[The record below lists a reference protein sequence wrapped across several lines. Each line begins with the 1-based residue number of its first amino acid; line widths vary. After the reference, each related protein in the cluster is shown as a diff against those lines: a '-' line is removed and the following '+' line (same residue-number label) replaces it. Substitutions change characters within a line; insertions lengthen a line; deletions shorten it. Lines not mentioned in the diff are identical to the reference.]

1 MKFKTLLISAL
12 LIGTAIC
19 ATANDAPTTSETLA
33 QADAIT
39 EQATQPVKESN
50 WKCTGILSLN
60 ASATGLW
67 NWAAGGDNN
76 VTAVAAANI
85 TLLYKHNS
93 LAWETNLDTD
103 FGMTYL
109 DNDFEPWRKSN
120 DKINFTTKF
129 GWEFHKTWYL
139 TALGSFKSQYA
150 RGYEYGADYKKPI
163 SGWLSPSYTDISV
176 GIDWKPNEIFSV
188 YLSPVSGRITSCT
201 LNELTYMDGAGVE
214 QQNSLWTSYGMT
226 DKPYIAELGLS
237 AKAGVNY
244 ARIENLKII
253 STIGIFTPYKAA
265 NKTIDPAT
273 LRPMDNN
280 RRFGNF
286 DVDWDFAIS
295 YQFLKV
301 LNVTLSTSLKYVNGV
316 LIADKDGNMAER
328 VQFKGNLG
336 LGIGY
341 SF

>member
-1 MKFKTLLISAL
+1 MQTKKLLLAAL
-12 LIGTAIC
+12 TVLCCAPIFADEPTETAAE
-19 ATANDAPTTSETLA
+19 ATEEAAAPVAE
-33 QADAIT
+33 
-39 EQATQPVKESN
+39 KN

-67 NWAAGGDNN
+67 NWAAGGNNN
-76 VTAVAAANI
+76 VTTVAAANV
-85 TLLYKHNS
+85 TLLYKKNAI
-93 LAWETNLDTD
+93 AWESNLDTE
-103 FGMTYL
+103 FGMTYQQ
-109 DNDFEPWRKSN
+109 NTFEPWRKSN

-139 TALGSFKSQYA
+139 TALAGFKSQYA
-150 RGYEYGADYKKPI
+150 KGYEYGDNYKKPI
-163 SGWLSPSYTDISV
+163 SSWLSPSYTDISL

-188 YLSPVSGRITSCT
+188 YVSPVAGRISTCT
-201 LNELTYMDGAGVE
+201 VDSLGYTDADGAE
-214 QQNSLWTSYGMT
+214 QYFDFRTKYGI
-226 DKPYIAELGLS
+226 DKDKKVLAELGLS

-253 STIGIFTPYKAA
+253 STVGVFTPYKWPSDKA
-265 NKTIDPAT
+265 NH
-273 LRPMDNN
+273 

-301 LNVTLSTSLKYVNGV
+301 LNVTLSTSLKYYNGV
-316 LIADKDGNMAER
+316 MIADKDGNNPVER
-328 VQFKGNLG
+328 VQFKGNIG